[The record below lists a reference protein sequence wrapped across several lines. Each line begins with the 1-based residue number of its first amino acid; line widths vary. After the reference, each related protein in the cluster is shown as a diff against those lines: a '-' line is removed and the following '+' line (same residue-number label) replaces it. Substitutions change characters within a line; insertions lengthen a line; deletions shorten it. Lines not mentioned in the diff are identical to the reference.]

1 MEDVIDRIV
10 DDLIEDDNLML
21 DIIHGLVK
29 EYLEDQGCIEEIWKD
44 IDGYEGL
51 YQISNLGRIKT
62 LERMVPTSNGGYRYQ
77 SESIRKT
84 VIDKLGYE
92 YVMLVKD
99 AKKQNCRVSRLVAQH
114 FIPNPD
120 NLPNVMHIDSDRAN
134 SRADNLKWVS
144 VYDNMQGEERK
155 RKIGSWST
163 EWHKANAKINV

>member
-51 YQISNLGRIKT
+51 YQISNLGRVKT
-62 LERMVPTSNGGYRYQ
+62 LERMVPVYRGYRYQ
-77 SESIRKT
+77 PESIKKT
-84 VIDKLGYE
+84 VVDKLGYE

-99 AKKQNCRVSRLVAQH
+99 GKRKNHKLARLVALH

-120 NLPNVMHIDSDRAN
+120 NLPNVMHIDNNRAN
-134 SRADNLKWVS
+134 SRVDNLKWVS

-155 RKIGSWST
+155 QKIGHWST